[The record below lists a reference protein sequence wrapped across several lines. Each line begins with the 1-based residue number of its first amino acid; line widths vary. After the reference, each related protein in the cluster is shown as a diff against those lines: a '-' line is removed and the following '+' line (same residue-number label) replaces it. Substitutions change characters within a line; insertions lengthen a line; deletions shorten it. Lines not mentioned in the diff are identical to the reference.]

1 MNIKK
6 YIKYAIRF
14 FFLQTVLTLTTI
26 FYFDNYLLP
35 QGEFKNQ
42 YRTQIDKNLLED
54 KNRFL
59 NFISDDFV
67 KIDLFL
73 SIFIFAFLI
82 VLFSTKFYTYVNELS
97 FSLDSNY
104 LGEYFSIYLVW
115 TTSVMA
121 FMTMFRFSNLI
132 SRSYLLLFTFLIPLI
147 LLVFRNSEIISSIF
161 GRSVTNEN
169 YITIN
174 LENDS
179 AFNKLRILTFRK
191 SLGNYKI
198 SNLNNS
204 KAASIDCEAP
214 WAIVGLKV

>member
-6 YIKYAIRF
+6 YIKYGIRF
-14 FFLQTVLTLTTI
+14 FFLQITLTLITI

-67 KIDLFL
+67 KIDLL
-73 SIFIFAFLI
+73 LAIFIFAFLI

-104 LGEYFSIYLVW
+104 LGEYFSIYFVW
-115 TTSVMA
+115 TTSVMI
-121 FMTMFRFSNLI
+121 FMTLFRFSN
-132 SRSYLLLFTFLIPLI
+132 F
-147 LLVFRNSEIISSIF
+147 
-161 GRSVTNEN
+161 
-169 YITIN
+169 
-174 LENDS
+174 
-179 AFNKLRILTFRK
+179 
-191 SLGNYKI
+191 
-198 SNLNNS
+198 
-204 KAASIDCEAP
+204 
-214 WAIVGLKV
+214 AI